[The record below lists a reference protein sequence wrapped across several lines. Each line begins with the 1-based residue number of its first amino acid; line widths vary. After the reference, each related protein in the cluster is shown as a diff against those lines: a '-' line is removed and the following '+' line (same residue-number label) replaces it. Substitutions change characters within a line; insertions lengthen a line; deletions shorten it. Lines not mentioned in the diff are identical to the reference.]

1 MAQDGIIGHITLRIP
16 IHAYRESESWEI
28 PEEYIVLEPGEAEL
42 VEHDMPAGWH
52 ASMREMLTESG
63 ITTAP
68 WTDEQIAE
76 ACTREEAGAPMPAE
90 PMTPLELIQ
99 VR

>member
-16 IHAYRESESWEI
+16 IHAYTDRESWEI
-28 PEEYIVLEPGEAEL
+28 PEEYTYLEPGQAEL

-52 ASMREMLTESG
+52 AHMREALIESG
-63 ITTAP
+63 TRCAA

-76 ACTREEAGAPMPAE
+76 TCTRTDPETKGTIPP
-90 PMTPLELIQ
+90 ELQGMHGIW
-99 VR
+99 